1 MKRNKP
7 TRGVVE
13 IDAESLNKALEVN
26 GGIRVLGLHPGRHS
40 TPPMLTIEREGVLMD
55 IPLHRLTTSKE
66 AAKPLLGTEA
76 EHEPKVQAASETQ
89 DPTIAYLQDNQ
100 LPLYWN
106 REWLASQLQ
115 QHGTYAEVARK
126 CESQV
131 LGVSPT
137 TLANYA
143 RKAFGWQV
151 RAATSRKRDSVLAK
165 YQRHFQSGVTQP
177 QLADEHG
184 VSVSTVHRWLT
195 EGREAYE
202 KARANRVQLQGN
214 AHHLAEFAVQHNLQV
229 ETVRPWLEAPSEAFE
244 DDGATQPK
252 RHYYSR
258 REYAEKKERVQKAYE
273 QAGRKLNRGRL
284 AEELG
289 VDPTTITSWLQALER
304 ERNDR

>member
-1 MKRNKP
+1 MKGKKRPPGTVN
-7 TRGVVE
+7 
-13 IDAESLNKALEVN
+13 IDAESLNAALEAPNAV
-26 GGIRVLGLHPGRHS
+26 RVIALKPGRRGGTPTLQIES
-40 TPPMLTIEREGVLMD
+40 TDARID
-55 IPLHRLTTSKE
+55 IPLFGLTTTRE
-66 AAKPLLGTEA
+66 AADRLL
-76 EHEPKVQAASETQ
+76 HVQPSQAPAAQVASEPQ
-89 DPTIAYLQDNQ
+89 DPTIAYLQENE

-106 REWLASQLQ
+106 REWLASQLER
-115 QHGTYAEVARK
+115 HGTYAEVARR

-165 YQRHFQSGVTQP
+165 YQRNFHAGVTQP
-177 QLADEHG
+177 QLADKHG
-184 VSVSTVHRWLT
+184 VSVSTVHRWLA

-202 KARANRVQLQGN
+202 QARANREHLKDDEN
-214 AHHLAEFAVQHNLQV
+214 ALTEFAVQHNLQV
-229 ETVRPWLEAPSEAFE
+229 DTVRPWLTARSDAFE
-244 DDGATQPK
+244 AEGTTQPK

-258 REYAEKKERVQKAYE
+258 REYAEKKERVRQAYR
-273 QAGRKLNRGRL
+273 QAGRKLNRGLL

-304 ERNDR
+304 ERSDR

>member
-13 IDAESLNKALEVN
+13 VDADSLNTALEAN
-26 GGIRVLGLHPGRHS
+26 GAIHVLGLHPGRDG
-40 TPPMLTIEREGVLMD
+40 TPPVLTIERDGVRLD
-55 IPLHRLTTSKE
+55 VPLHRLTTSKE
-66 AAKPLLGTEA
+66 AAKQLLGTEVLK
-76 EHEPKVQAASETQ
+76 EPEVRAAAETQ

-106 REWLASQLQ
+106 REWLARQLEK
-115 QHGTYAEVARK
+115 HGTYTEVARK

-165 YQRHFQSGVTQP
+165 YQRQFHEGVTQP

-184 VSVSTVHRWLT
+184 VSVSTVHRWLA
-195 EGREAYE
+195 EGRDAYE
-202 KARANRVQLQGN
+202 EARANRAQLSGN
-214 AHHLAEFAVQHNLQV
+214 EHSLAEFAVQHNLQV

-244 DDGATQPK
+244 DEGATQPK

-258 REYAEKKERVQKAYE
+258 REYAEKKEQVRKAYE

-304 ERNDR
+304 ERSDR